1 MASKVLEKSADVIQK
16 PKLHLD
22 DLAMI
27 EDELKPEYDVLN
39 NLIKLVTKTKSNLEM
54 ISNENRLLHST
65 IESLRSEMT
74 GEFFLAPFKS
84 FLFIK
89 LLLLNIQNFKS
100 DQFNV

>member
-1 MASKVLEKSADVIQK
+1 MASKVLDKSSADVIVIQK

-27 EDELKPEYDVLN
+27 EDELKPEYDVLS

-54 ISNENRLLHST
+54 ISNENRLLNST

-74 GEFFLAPFKS
+74 GETP
-84 FLFIK
+84 
-89 LLLLNIQNFKS
+89 LL
-100 DQFNV
+100 